1 MITKYLAVFRT
12 KSTGPAH
19 GGWVPEKQGKAVY
32 LHVPRLRFYI
42 RVGKLQ

>member
-12 KSTGPAH
+12 SP
-19 GGWVPEKQGKAVY
+19 GGSFYFGRVPGRAFY

-42 RVGKLQ
+42 RVGELV